1 MIECHNTRGESRM
14 IYNWSM
20 NIRSSW
26 SHDFLL
32 KGFRG
37 VGLANKNMTEE
48 VKRDKTLIKDIS
60 AFPLNMQINKV
71 LYVLINSFKM
81 LQNFH

>member
-1 MIECHNTRGESRM
+1 
-14 IYNWSM
+14 M

-71 LYVLINSFKM
+71 SYVLINSFKM